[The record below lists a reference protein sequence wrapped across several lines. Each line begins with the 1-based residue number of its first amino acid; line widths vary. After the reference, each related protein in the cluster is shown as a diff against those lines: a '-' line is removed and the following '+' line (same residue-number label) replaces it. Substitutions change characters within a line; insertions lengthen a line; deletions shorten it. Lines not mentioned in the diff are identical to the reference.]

1 MYNNGLLVKTATAS
15 INKLNIGFSDISI
28 RKRQLKMLKKM
39 DTVKGSMQRTMFY
52 YNHNTKREWRGL
64 WPVMDTTILFQS
76 SLQNWIG
83 VQIWLQSIHSDSWD
97 AEISS
102 ISKSPILGSSLQKAF
117 PSLDLEGP
125 YIFCG

>member
-83 VQIWLQSIHSDSWD
+83 VQI
-97 AEISS
+97 
-102 ISKSPILGSSLQKAF
+102 
-117 PSLDLEGP
+117 
-125 YIFCG
+125 